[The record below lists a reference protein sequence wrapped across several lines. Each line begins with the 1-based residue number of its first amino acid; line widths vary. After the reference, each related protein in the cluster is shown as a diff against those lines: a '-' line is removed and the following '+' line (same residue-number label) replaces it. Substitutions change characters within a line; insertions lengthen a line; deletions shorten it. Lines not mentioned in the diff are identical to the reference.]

1 MSIKK
6 FSGYRQ
12 AFTLVELM
20 VASALALMAATV
32 IAFFSYFTSRSFVA
46 ATNYTDMNM
55 ASRRALDQMSMTIRG
70 SDMVTAYSSNSITL
84 LDPSNNIIQFTFSPS
99 TRTLN
104 CISNGQTTAF
114 LTDCDSL
121 SFWLYQRTP
130 ISNTF
135 DCYLPADVYSAKLVQ
150 VTWSC
155 SRTILGAKVNTEM
168 MESAKI
174 CMRNQYHP

>member
-6 FSGYRQ
+6 YSGSQQ
-12 AFTLVELM
+12 AFTLMELM
-20 VASALALMAATV
+20 VVFALALMAATV
-32 IAFFSYFTSRSFVA
+32 LAFFSSFTSRSFVA
-46 ATNYTDMNM
+46 ATNYTDMNL

-70 SDMVTAYSSNSITL
+70 ADLVTAFDTNSITL
-84 LDPSNNIIQFTFSPS
+84 RDPSNNIIQYAFSPS

-104 CISNGQTTAF
+104 CVSNGQTTAF

-121 SFWLYQRTP
+121 QFWLYQRTP
-130 ISNTF
+130 KSNTF
-135 DCYLPADVYSAKLVQ
+135 DCYDPANLYNAKLVQ

-174 CMRNQYHP
+174 CMRNHYEP